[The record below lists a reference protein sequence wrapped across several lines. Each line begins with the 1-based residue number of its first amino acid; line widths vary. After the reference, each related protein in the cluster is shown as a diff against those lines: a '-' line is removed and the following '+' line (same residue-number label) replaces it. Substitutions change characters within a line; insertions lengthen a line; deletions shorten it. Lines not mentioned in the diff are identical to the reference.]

1 MEQKTSMIWIILKL
15 PSRASPVGG
24 VGGAGIGSRKGR
36 GPTPVGRTGAVQ
48 LYPPGVSIRILL
60 YRLEKAEMDAAVDLF
75 LDESRVVLERMLIAV
90 LQNQISLGIDQA
102 GIQNLVRNRFQ
113 TFERVRRI
121 GEHDVELLLADR
133 NEIEDVVVH
142 RSQVLQPQLPGLVLH
157 ER

>member
-1 MEQKTSMIWIILKL
+1 
-15 PSRASPVGG
+15 
-24 VGGAGIGSRKGR
+24 
-36 GPTPVGRTGAVQ
+36 
-48 LYPPGVSIRILL
+48 
-60 YRLEKAEMDAAVDLF
+60 MDAAVDLF

-90 LQNQISLGIDQA
+90 LQNQIALGIDQA

-142 RSQVLQPQLPGLVLH
+142 RSQVLQTQLPGLVLH
-157 ER
+157 ERRILRIHLD

>member
-1 MEQKTSMIWIILKL
+1 MAPEK
-15 PSRASPVGG
+15 
-24 VGGAGIGSRKGR
+24 R

-48 LYPPGVSIRILL
+48 LYPLGVSIRILL

-90 LQNQISLGIDQA
+90 LQNQIALGIYQA
-102 GIQNLVRNRFQ
+102 GIQNLVGNRFQ
-113 TFERVRRI
+113 TFKSVRRI

-142 RSQVLQPQLPGLVLH
+142 RGQVLQTQLSGLILH
-157 ER
+157 ERRILRIHLH